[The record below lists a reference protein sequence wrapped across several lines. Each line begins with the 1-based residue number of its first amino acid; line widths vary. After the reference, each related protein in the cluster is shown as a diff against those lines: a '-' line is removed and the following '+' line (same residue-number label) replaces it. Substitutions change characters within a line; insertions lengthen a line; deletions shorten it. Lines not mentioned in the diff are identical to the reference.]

1 MRRQRVVLASGLA
14 LAYSLALLGD
24 QMLYVVLPSHPDAA
38 GITTASLGIILSANR
53 FVRLVANS
61 LSGLLSDRLGRRRPY
76 LLGMVLALASTTGY
90 LASESFWPL
99 LASRVVWGVAFALIW
114 VGGMAIML
122 DLSTDENRGRIVGA
136 YQSLLQCGT
145 LLGLALSGFLTDA
158 LGYRGT
164 LMVYAPLAAAGLT
177 VAIVV
182 LRALGPADAER
193 TGDEHE
199 RRPRQIGVSTL
210 ATLRSIHPHLL
221 VPAYV
226 SFVSFFTGSGVLM
239 ATLGV
244 YLKQLSAEPGAGAW
258 LMPVASL
265 TGILLAARRLAGM
278 VEAPFAGHLL
288 DRFGDRRIVAAA
300 GVAVSLTGFAI
311 LATGKSVGMATA
323 GVGLVAMGEGLLH
336 PAVVVW
342 TGDHAPA
349 HLRGMVMGG
358 LATAGDLG
366 AALGPLVA
374 YALLERAGLRAA
386 YGLCIALVVSGL
398 VSLAVARRTSPRAAA
413 LSESRRLT

>member
-1 MRRQRVVLASGLA
+1 MRRPRIVLALGLA

-24 QMLYVVLPSHPDAA
+24 QMLYVVLPSHPEAA

-61 LSGLLSDRLGRRRPY
+61 LSGLLSDRFGRRRPY

-99 LASRVVWGVAFALIW
+99 LAWRVVWGMAFALIW
-114 VGGMAIML
+114 VGGVAIML
-122 DLSTDENRGRIVGA
+122 DLSTNENRGRIVGA
-136 YQSLLQCGT
+136 YQSLLQFGT

-164 LMVYAPLAAAGLT
+164 LMVYAPLAAVGLT

-193 TGDEHE
+193 TGDEQE
-199 RRPRQIGVSTL
+199 RRRQISVGTV
-210 ATLRSIHPHLL
+210 ATLRSIEPRLL

-244 YLKQLSAEPGAGAW
+244 YLKQLAAEPGGGAW
-258 LMPVASL
+258 LVPVASL

-278 VEAPFAGHLL
+278 VEAPLAGHLL

-311 LATGKSVGMATA
+311 LATGKSVGMVVV
-323 GVGLVAMGEGLLH
+323 GVGLVAVGEGLLH

-342 TGDHAPA
+342 TGDHAPS
-349 HLRGMVMGG
+349 HLRGVVMGG

-374 YALLERAGLRAA
+374 YALLESAGLRVA
-386 YGLCIALVVSGL
+386 YGLCTALVVSGL
-398 VSLAVARRTSPRAAA
+398 LALAIARHAAPATAA